1 MNNALVKDD
10 GYDLIKNNDNTN
22 VENLNTYIV
31 AGNILT
37 VDNTILDTY
46 KTSDYEIV
54 VDGGFSWCSMEYI
67 DFNISDADKTIY
79 ME

>member
-1 MNNALVKDD
+1 MTVKEFIKKLQ
-10 GYDLIKNNDNTN
+10 DLPQ
-22 VENLNTYIV
+22 
-31 AGNILT
+31 
-37 VDNTILDTY
+37 
-46 KTSDYEIV
+46 DYEIV